1 MLLDNLSYINTAI
14 SIMKSRFFES
24 IPTTI
29 WSSIDLFYSVMNNI
43 EVTELYHKA
52 VAERQELHS
61 KVVNEGSERSLDDR
75 QLNQQIGVRRRR
87 KFKKR
92 TQGNGVS
99 RKELIA
105 FHTRVIRRAVPAV
118 RKGNMRKRPGSENT
132 AIRMPQSKMHLKFN
146 MGRDN

>member
-1 MLLDNLSYINTAI
+1 MLLDNLLYINTAI
-14 SIMKSRFFES
+14 SNLKSCFYES

-29 WSSIDLFYSVMNNI
+29 SRSIELLYSINNI

-61 KVVNEGSERSLDDR
+61 QVVNVDSEKSLDDR

-105 FHTRVIRRAVPAV
+105 VRAL
-118 RKGNMRKRPGSENT
+118 
-132 AIRMPQSKMHLKFN
+132 Q
-146 MGRDN
+146 